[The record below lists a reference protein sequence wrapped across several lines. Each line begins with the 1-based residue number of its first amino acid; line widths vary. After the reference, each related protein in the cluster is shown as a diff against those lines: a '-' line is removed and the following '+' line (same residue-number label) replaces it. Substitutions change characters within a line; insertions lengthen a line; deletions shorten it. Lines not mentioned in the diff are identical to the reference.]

1 MVILTFSCY
10 LVVKITFL
18 PWAKLTVFRKIPSI
32 IVVLFVFSLTFSALI
47 SDAARIKKV
56 TKSASPVQTS
66 LIVDGKSGK
75 ILHSRNTRTKI
86 YPASLTKVMTVY
98 LIFEALESGKLSLN
112 QKLYVSNYATKA
124 LPSKLYLKAKERIAV
139 RDSIL
144 ALTVKSANDVARV
157 VAENIAGSEQ
167 KFARLMTIRARQ
179 LGMKNTNF
187 TNASGWHDPK
197 QVTTAVDLVKL
208 SIAIKRDF
216 PQYYHF
222 FNKTSFK
229 YKGKNING
237 HNRVTATYPG
247 AEGLKTGFHTPAGCN
262 LITIATRGNKSLVGV
277 VTGRQSSRVRDKKM
291 VQLLDQHFGVKGNT
305 IKKANHLQKRQVRSS
320 SSSRR

>member
-1 MVILTFSCY
+1 M
-10 LVVKITFL
+10 
-18 PWAKLTVFRKIPSI
+18 PWANNKVFRKASSI
-32 IVVLFVFSLTFSALI
+32 IVALLI
-47 SDAARIKKV
+47 VSITCSTLVANAARRRSNQK
-56 TKSASPVQTS
+56 ADPVQTS

-75 ILHSRNTRTKI
+75 ILHSRNARTKI

-98 LIFEALESGKLSLN
+98 LIFEALESDKLSLN
-112 QKLYVSNYATKA
+112 QKLYVSKYAAQA
-124 LPSKLYLKAKERIAV
+124 LPSKLYLEQKERISV
-139 RDSIL
+139 RDAIL

-157 VAENIAGSEQ
+157 AAENMAGSEQ

-197 QVTTAVDLVKL
+197 QVTTAVDLAKL

-222 FNKTSFK
+222 FNKTSFRF
-229 YKGKNING
+229 KGKTING

-262 LITIATRGNKSLVGV
+262 LITIATRDNKSLVGV
-277 VTGRQSSRVRDKKM
+277 VTGSKTSAMRDKQM
-291 VQLLDQHFGVKGNT
+291 VQLLDQYFGVRHKT
-305 IKKANHLQKRQVRSS
+305 IKKMGMTSN
-320 SSSRR
+320 

>member
-1 MVILTFSCY
+1 
-10 LVVKITFL
+10 
-18 PWAKLTVFRKIPSI
+18 VFRKNFSI
-32 IVVLFVFSLTFSALI
+32 IAALIVLSLTCSALV
-47 SDAARIKKV
+47 SEAASKKSV
-56 TKSASPVQTS
+56 TRLSSPVQTS
-66 LIVDGKSGK
+66 LIIDGKSGK
-75 ILHSRNTRTKI
+75 ILHSRNARAKI
-86 YPASLTKVMTVY
+86 YPASLAKVMTVY

-112 QKLYVSNYATKA
+112 QQLYVSKYATQA
-124 LPSKLYLKAKERIAV
+124 LPSKLYLKPKERIAV

-144 ALTVKSANDVARV
+144 ALTIKSANDVARV
-157 VAENIAGSEQ
+157 VAENMAGSEQ

-187 TNASGWHDPK
+187 TNASGWHAPK
-197 QVTTAVDLVKL
+197 QVTTAVDLAKL

-247 AEGLKTGFHTPAGCN
+247 AEGLKTGFHTPGGCN

-277 VTGRQSSRVRDKKM
+277 VTGRKSSAIRDKQM
-291 VQLLDQHFGVKGNT
+291 VQLLDQHFGARSET
-305 IKKANHLQKRQVRSS
+305 IKKANHLQKRQVRSAALS
-320 SSSRR
+320 KR